1 MKYLRGNKFKRRFI
15 FGINLLRK
23 WFFFCFYFE
32 CLMLK
37 KFKKIWYSY
46 CLFLGVIVMVIFY
59 LDLLIV
65 LIGVL
70 VSSSLVLIFLSIIE
84 LLILS
89 VEGNRFFVLI
99 IVKDVVIM
107 LLGFLGCIIGTYV
120 VILGIV
126 NVLWFVRLLVIVTRY
141 LFCLFILRIWCYCKF
156 LCLSYCICWKYG

>member
-1 MKYLRGNKFKRRFI
+1 MFV
-15 FGINLLRK
+15 
-23 WFFFCFYFE
+23 
-32 CLMLK
+32 
-37 KFKKIWYSY
+37 
-46 CLFLGVIVMVIFY
+46 GVIVMVILY

-70 VSSSLVLIFLSIIE
+70 VSSSLVLIFLFIIE

-126 NVLWFVRLLVIVTRY
+126 NVL
-141 LFCLFILRIWCYCKF
+141 
-156 LCLSYCICWKYG
+156 

>member
-1 MKYLRGNKFKRRFI
+1 
-15 FGINLLRK
+15 
-23 WFFFCFYFE
+23 
-32 CLMLK
+32 
-37 KFKKIWYSY
+37 
-46 CLFLGVIVMVIFY
+46 MVILY

-70 VSSSLVLIFLSIIE
+70 VSSSLVLIFLFIIE

-126 NVLWFVRLLVIVTRY
+126 NVL
-141 LFCLFILRIWCYCKF
+141 
-156 LCLSYCICWKYG
+156 

>member
-1 MKYLRGNKFKRRFI
+1 MRGNKFKRRFI
-15 FGINLLRK
+15 FGINWLRK

-46 CLFLGVIVMVIFY
+46 CLFLGVIVMVILY

-107 LLGFLGCIIGTYV
+107 LLGFLGCIIGIYV

-156 LCLSYCICWKYG
+156 LCLSYCICWKYFYIY

>member
-1 MKYLRGNKFKRRFI
+1 M
-15 FGINLLRK
+15 RK

-46 CLFLGVIVMVIFY
+46 CLFVGVIVMVILY

-70 VSSSLVLIFLSIIE
+70 VSSLLVLIFLFIIE

-141 LFCLFILRIWCYCKF
+141 LFCVFILRIWCYCKF
-156 LCLSYCICWKYG
+156 LCLLYYISWKYVYIFILYLNFLY

>member
-1 MKYLRGNKFKRRFI
+1 
-15 FGINLLRK
+15 
-23 WFFFCFYFE
+23 
-32 CLMLK
+32 
-37 KFKKIWYSY
+37 
-46 CLFLGVIVMVIFY
+46 MVILY

-65 LIGVL
+65 LIGVM

-126 NVLWFVRLLVIVTRY
+126 SVL
-141 LFCLFILRIWCYCKF
+141 
-156 LCLSYCICWKYG
+156 

>member
-1 MKYLRGNKFKRRFI
+1 MFV
-15 FGINLLRK
+15 
-23 WFFFCFYFE
+23 
-32 CLMLK
+32 
-37 KFKKIWYSY
+37 
-46 CLFLGVIVMVIFY
+46 GVIVMVILY

-65 LIGVL
+65 LIGAL

-126 NVLWFVRLLVIVTRY
+126 NVL
-141 LFCLFILRIWCYCKF
+141 
-156 LCLSYCICWKYG
+156 

>member
-1 MKYLRGNKFKRRFI
+1 MFV
-15 FGINLLRK
+15 
-23 WFFFCFYFE
+23 
-32 CLMLK
+32 
-37 KFKKIWYSY
+37 
-46 CLFLGVIVMVIFY
+46 GVIVMVILY

-126 NVLWFVRLLVIVTRY
+126 NVL
-141 LFCLFILRIWCYCKF
+141 
-156 LCLSYCICWKYG
+156 

>member
-1 MKYLRGNKFKRRFI
+1 M
-15 FGINLLRK
+15 RK

-46 CLFLGVIVMVIFY
+46 CLFVGVIVMVILY

-126 NVLWFVRLLVIVTRY
+126 NVLWFVKLYVLIIVTRY
-141 LFCLFILRIWCYCKF
+141 LFCVFILRIWCYCKF
-156 LCLSYCICWKYG
+156 LCLLYCICWKYVYIYILYFKIFILICIYG

>member
-1 MKYLRGNKFKRRFI
+1 M
-15 FGINLLRK
+15 RK
-23 WFFFCFYFE
+23 KFFFCFYFE

-46 CLFLGVIVMVIFY
+46 CLFVGVIVMVILY

-70 VSSSLVLIFLSIIE
+70 VSSSLVLIFLFIIE
-84 LLILS
+84 LLILL

-141 LFCLFILRIWCYCKF
+141 LFCVFILRIWCYCKF
-156 LCLSYCICWKYG
+156 LCLLYYICWKYVYIFILYLNFLY

>member
-1 MKYLRGNKFKRRFI
+1 M
-15 FGINLLRK
+15 RK
-23 WFFFCFYFE
+23 KFFFCFYFE

-46 CLFLGVIVMVIFY
+46 CLFVGVIVMVILY

-70 VSSSLVLIFLSIIE
+70 VSSSLVLIFLFIIE

-141 LFCLFILRIWCYCKF
+141 LFCVFILRLWCYCKF
-156 LCLSYCICWKYG
+156 LCLLYCICWKYVYMYIYYILKILY

>member
-1 MKYLRGNKFKRRFI
+1 MFNVKKN
-15 FGINLLRK
+15 LRK
-23 WFFFCFYFE
+23 YE
-32 CLMLK
+32 
-37 KFKKIWYSY
+37 YSY
-46 CLFLGVIVMVIFY
+46 CLFVGVIVMVILY

-126 NVLWFVRLLVIVTRY
+126 NVL
-141 LFCLFILRIWCYCKF
+141 
-156 LCLSYCICWKYG
+156 